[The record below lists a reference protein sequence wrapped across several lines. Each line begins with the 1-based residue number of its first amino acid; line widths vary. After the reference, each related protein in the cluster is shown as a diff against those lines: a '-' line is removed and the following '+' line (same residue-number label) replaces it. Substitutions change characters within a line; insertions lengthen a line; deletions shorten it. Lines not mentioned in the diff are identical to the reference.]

1 MFSFFKK
8 KAPKTEMDTPSSVLD
23 FSFLELDMHSHL
35 VPGIDDGAKQL
46 DDSVRFVEA
55 LFALGIRK
63 IITTPHIHGEMYDN
77 DTAKVQKH
85 FQPLKDYVAAH
96 LPEMHIQVSAEYF
109 LDNYFLN
116 EVLPKGLMP
125 FGDNNVLVEVS
136 MAGWNRNFN
145 DILFAVQANG
155 YHPILAHPERYVYET
170 NFSVYEK
177 LKSKGVCLQMN
188 LLSIMGYYGKTIQ
201 QNAEKLM
208 AMGFYDYCG
217 TDLHHERHLAHI
229 QAMPQEAA
237 KIMQQLNE
245 YGFKNKQL
253 YKTTV

>member
-8 KAPKTEMDTPSSVLD
+8 KSPNTAIDAASSMLD

-35 VPGIDDGAKQL
+35 VPGIDDGAKHL
-46 DDSVRFVEA
+46 EDSVRFVEA
-55 LFALGIRK
+55 LYALGIRS

-77 DTAKVQKH
+77 DTAKVQRH

-96 LPEMHIQVSAEYF
+96 LPELHIQVSAEYF

-125 FGDNNVLVEVS
+125 FGNNNVLVEVS

-155 YHPILAHPERYVYET
+155 YRPILAHPERYVYET
-170 NFSVYEK
+170 NFSVYEQ
-177 LKSKGVCLQMN
+177 LKNKGVCLQMN
-188 LLSIMGYYGKTIQ
+188 LLSMIGYYGKTIQ
-201 QNAEKLM
+201 QNAQKLM
-208 AMGFYDYCG
+208 DMGLYDYCG
-217 TDLHHERHLAHI
+217 TDLHHERHLAHML
-229 QAMPQEAA
+229 AMPQEAA
-237 KIMQQLNE
+237 KIMQQLSE
-245 YGFKNKQL
+245 YGFKNKHL